1 MNTANRVAF
10 NTIVQYVQLVLNVV
24 IGLVSVRLILLAL
37 GKSDYGIYNVVGG
50 VTGML
55 SFISSSFA
63 QTSMRYISV
72 SIGRRNETDVR
83 DTFRRCFWLHFFIAL
98 AIAFIF
104 EVLAF
109 FLFDG
114 FLNIPADRMR
124 TAEIIYHAMVFS
136 VFLRITDTPFKALI
150 NSHEKFWF
158 TSFIGIVDAVCKL
171 LIAIVITYWF
181 SDKLLVYGLL
191 MAFITVINFVSYLGY
206 CYLRYPQYLSYR
218 RTPFHEIKDMTG
230 FAGWTLL
237 DALASIL
244 NRQGYAVMINKFFGP
259 IMNTTYGLARQV
271 DEHLYHLSS
280 SVTVSMKPQIMK
292 SQGAGDQD
300 RMFRLSLTAGKF
312 GFSMMAF
319 VTIPLFVM
327 MQDAL
332 VIWLKDVPEGTA
344 LFARLL
350 VAACMI
356 EQLTRGLVY
365 ANQAVGNIKW
375 FSIIVSGI
383 RMLALPVSVGFLL
396 AGSPAYV
403 AIVMYLVFESLA
415 SLSRVIVLSRI
426 SDFKVM
432 SFVKEVFLMI
442 LPPFFIA
449 LSVSYLMYIHF
460 SHSIPALLLM
470 AAVSA
475 LLYGG
480 LLYFFGL
487 TKVERTAVRNLAV
500 SVLGRFFHVKKG
512 N

>member
-24 IGLVSVRLILLAL
+24 FGLISVRLILLAL
-37 GKSDYGIYNVVGG
+37 GESDYGIYNVVGG

-72 SIGRRNETDVR
+72 SIGRKDEAEIQ
-83 DTFRRCFWLHFFIAL
+83 DTFRRCFWLHFLIALFIA
-98 AIAFIF
+98 FVF

-124 TAEIIYHAMVFS
+124 TAEIIYHVMVFS
-136 VFLRITDTPFKALI
+136 VAIRIVDTPFKALI

-158 TSFIGIVDAVCKL
+158 TSFIGIVDAVLKL
-171 LIAIVITYWF
+171 GIALVITYWF

-191 MAFITVINFVSYLGY
+191 MAVITIVNVTSYVSY
-206 CYLRYPQYLSYR
+206 CYIFYARYLSYR
-218 RTPFHEIKDMTG
+218 WTSFQELREMSG
-230 FAGWTLL
+230 FAGWTLM

-259 IMNTTYGLARQV
+259 VMNTTYGLARQV

-280 SVTVSMKPQIMK
+280 SVTVAMKPQIMK
-292 SQGAGDQD
+292 SRGAGDQD

-319 VTIPLFVM
+319 VTIPLFIM
-327 MQDAL
+327 MPDAL
-332 VIWLKDVPEGTA
+332 QLWLKEVPEGTA

-375 FSIIVSGI
+375 FSIIVSAV

-396 AGSPAYV
+396 AGAPAYV
-403 AIVMYLVFESLA
+403 AFVMYLVFESLA
-415 SLSRVIVLSRI
+415 SGSRVIVLSRI
-426 SDFKVM
+426 SDFKAM

-449 LSVSYLMYIHF
+449 LGFSYLFYSHF
-460 SHSIPALLLM
+460 HSLLALAINVILS
-470 AAVSA
+470 AALYGI
-475 LLYGG
+475 LLYTIGM
-480 LLYFFGL
+480 
-487 TKVERTAVRNLAV
+487 TKLERKAVVDMITSMVRRV
-500 SVLGRFFHVKKG
+500 IPGRKAQ
-512 N
+512 

>member
-10 NTIVQYVQLVLNVV
+10 NTVVQYVQLVLNVL

-37 GKSDYGIYNVVGG
+37 GDSDYGIYNVVGG

-55 SFISSSFA
+55 AFLSSSFA

-72 SIGRRNETDVR
+72 SIGQKVESGIR
-83 DTFRRCFWLHFFIAL
+83 DTFRRCFWLHFMIAL
-98 AIAFIF
+98 LIAFVF
-104 EVLAF
+104 EVLSF

-114 FLNIPADRMR
+114 FLNIPDDRLR

-136 VFLRITDTPFKALI
+136 VFLRIVDTPFKALI

-171 LIAIVITYWF
+171 LIALVITYWF

-191 MAFITVINFVSYLGY
+191 MAMITVINFLSYLIY
-206 CYLRYPQYLSYR
+206 CLIYYPQYLSFG
-218 RTPFHEIKDMTG
+218 RTTFDEVRSMTG

-259 IMNTTYGLARQV
+259 VMNTTYGLARQV

-292 SQGAGDQD
+292 SKGAGDQD

-332 VIWLKDVPEGTA
+332 ILWLKEVPDGTA

-375 FSIIVSGI
+375 FSIIVSLV

-396 AGSPAYV
+396 AGAPAYM
-403 AIVMYLVFESLA
+403 AIVIYLVFESLA
-415 SLSRVIVLSRI
+415 SGCRVVVLSRI
-426 SDFKVM
+426 SDFKAM

-449 LSVSYLMYIHF
+449 MGFSYLFY
-460 SHSIPALLLM
+460 SYSRSIPALLIN
-470 AAVSA
+470 AALSA
-475 LLYGG
+475 SLYGALMYG
-480 LLYFFGL
+480 FGL
-487 TKVERTAVRNLAV
+487 TQVEKTAVRNLAL
-500 SVLGRFFHVKKG
+500 SLLGRFFPRFKV
-512 N
+512 NR